1 MPRPSASRVAARFQT
16 GALDYHPKKG
26 RVPFYNLK
34 EAVEALFGEG
44 DGRWE
49 KNAPRILKDLDF
61 SAKKF
66 YSDNPR
72 FKPQVGNIIEDL
84 GSLRGLLSA
93 AVRRG
98 ELDPKAVSPILAQ
111 IDALLKSHRPVQESL
126 G

>member
-1 MPRPSASRVAARFQT
+1 MPHPSASRVAARFQT

-34 EAVEALFGEG
+34 EAVEALFGDG
-44 DGRWE
+44 GRWE

-72 FKPQVGNIIEDL
+72 FKPQVDNLMEDL

-98 ELDPKAVSPILAQ
+98 ELDPKEVSSILAQ

-126 G
+126 R